1 MHRTR
6 HSSIVDIYFPFIIR
20 IKDLG
25 QPWYN
30 GHGWSTSRIRWS
42 LMEVP
47 KSAGYPAMD
56 GPDAATEAPRPE
68 SEMRSAEK
76 GAQSAWTVP
85 KFGDPMIP

>member
-1 MHRTR
+1 
-6 HSSIVDIYFPFIIR
+6 
-20 IKDLG
+20 
-25 QPWYN
+25 
-30 GHGWSTSRIRWS
+30 
-42 LMEVP
+42 MEVP